1 MSTIAQAERWLRD
14 RTLGKDTFNFA
25 IELRNDIAKSSNPPI
40 IGAVGTFHLPEVG
53 YSMSSLTVVS
63 KSSYTDSH

>member
-25 IELRNDIAKSSNPPI
+25 VELREDVTKSSHPPI
-40 IGAVGTFHLPEVG
+40 IGAVGSFHLPEVG
-53 YSMSSLTVVS
+53 YSMSSPAVVANIELL
-63 KSSYTDSH
+63 

>member
-14 RTLGKDTFNFA
+14 RALGKDVFNFA
-25 IELRNDIAKSSNPPI
+25 IELREDIAKSNNPPI

-53 YSMSSLTVVS
+53 YSMSSLALVPNTEL
-63 KSSYTDSH
+63 H